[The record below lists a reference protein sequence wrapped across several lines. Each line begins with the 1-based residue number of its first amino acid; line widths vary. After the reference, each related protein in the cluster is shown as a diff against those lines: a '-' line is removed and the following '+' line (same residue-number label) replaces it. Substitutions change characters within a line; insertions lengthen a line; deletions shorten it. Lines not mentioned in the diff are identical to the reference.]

1 MSLNDTISKALK
13 ERIGNLPDGARFATE
28 AELCAEFGVSRMTVN
43 KILTS
48 LAGEGLL
55 KRYPRKGTFVCR
67 RCKSGSPA

>member
-48 LAGEGLL
+48 FFICTA
-55 KRYPRKGTFVCR
+55 TCTHVCL
-67 RCKSGSPA
+67 PQM